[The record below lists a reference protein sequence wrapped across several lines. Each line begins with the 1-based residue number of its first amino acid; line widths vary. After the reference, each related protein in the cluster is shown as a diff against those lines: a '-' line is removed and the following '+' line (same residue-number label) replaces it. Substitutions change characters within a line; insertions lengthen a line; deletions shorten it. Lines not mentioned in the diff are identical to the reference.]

1 MLVSRD
7 SRWLLLV
14 ILLGA
19 TLPVHADLF
28 YAPPAP
34 QDDAPKMSGEAE
46 LGYTHLSGNSNSRTL
61 LAKGRLTWL
70 TGRHTHTLRGETRSV
85 QENDETSTEQYLL
98 GGRERYELEGP
109 HYLFGFGRWEKDR
122 FSGYDYQFTTI
133 GGYGRQWLD
142 GPTHT
147 LSTEFGPGYRHDA
160 YQDGKED
167 DLGLAYA
174 ALDYRWNISE
184 GAYFEQAVSVEA
196 AAPNTTTRSISS
208 LTSQLNSHL
217 ALKMSFEV
225 KNNTSPPDGAEANT
239 DRTTSMS
246 LLYSW

>member
-1 MLVSRD
+1 MLVSHHL
-7 SRWLLLV
+7 RWLLCA
-14 ILLGA
+14 LLGIA
-19 TLPVHADLF
+19 ALPVHADLF

-34 QDDAPKMSGEAE
+34 QEDAPKMSGEAE

-85 QENDETSTEQYLL
+85 QENDETSTEQYLVA
-98 GGRERYELEGP
+98 GRERYDLQGP

-133 GGYGRQWLD
+133 GGYGRQWLA
-142 GPTHT
+142 GPDHI

-160 YQDGKED
+160 YVDGKEE

-174 ALDYRWNISE
+174 ALDYRWDLSE
-184 GAYFEQAVSVEA
+184 GAYFEQAISTEA
-196 AAPNTTTRSISS
+196 ATRNTTTRSITS
-208 LTSQLNSHL
+208 LTAQLNSHL
-217 ALKMSFEV
+217 ALKMSFEL
-225 KNNTSPPDGAEANT
+225 KNNTDPPDDAESNT